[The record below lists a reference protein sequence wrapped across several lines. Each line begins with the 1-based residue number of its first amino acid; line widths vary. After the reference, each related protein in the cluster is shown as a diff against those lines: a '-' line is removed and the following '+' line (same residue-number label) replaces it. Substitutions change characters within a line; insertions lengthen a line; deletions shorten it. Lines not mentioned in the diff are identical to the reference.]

1 MNTTFKILWFEDE
14 PAWFNMEKLRIEEI
28 LRTHYLIPVI
38 ERRDGDDFDL
48 EELTG
53 NDYDLIFM
61 DYKLAEGKTG
71 DTIVAAIR
79 NSYILTD
86 ILFYSSEEQNMLSA
100 IRKQMPP
107 IDGVYLTKRDY
118 RIFTEKA
125 ERIIQKIVKRSED
138 VVNLRGFVLDNTSAF
153 EVRIREILN
162 ICWQK
167 FKPEHKVVLSEA
179 IEKQLENKSARVET
193 QIKAAK
199 GAECTFT
206 YANNNPYTLSVAD
219 RLDILQAVL
228 PILNETYQMPITTV
242 PHDFKQY
249 YLDKV
254 NVYRNKLGHIT
265 LVRKLFA
272 SMDKMWKLIKIFID
286 CCEEIFQKLILPSS
300 NLKCISPIIYKYK
313 KKRRH
318 RLKPKAALPLCCG

>member
-14 PAWFNMEKLRIEEI
+14 PVWFNMEKLRIEGI
-28 LRTHYLIPVI
+28 LKTHYLIPVI

-79 NSYILTD
+79 NSDTLTD

-100 IRKQMPP
+100 IREQMPP

-118 RIFTEKA
+118 TIFTEKA
-125 ERIIQKIVKRSED
+125 QRIIQKIVKRSED

-167 FKPEHKVVLSEA
+167 FTQEQKNTLTQTLTKL
-179 IEKQLENKSARVET
+179 LEGKKAWVSS
-193 QIKAAK
+193 QIDTAQQ
-199 GAECTFT
+199 AECTFT
-206 YANNNPYTLSVAD
+206 YANNGEYILSIAD
-219 RLDILQAVL
+219 RLDILQTVL
-228 PILNETYQMPITTV
+228 PILVEEYSMPNTIV
-242 PHDFKQY
+242 PEKFKQY
-249 YLDKV
+249 YIEQV
-254 NVYRNKLGHIT
+254 NMYRNRLSHIT
-265 LVRKLFA
+265 LGEKTIR
-272 SMDKMWKLIKIFID
+272 IKGRD
-286 CCEEIFQKLILPSS
+286 VEINQDLHRLLRRNISEVDSKIQKLETYLTNHI
-300 NLKCISPIIYKYK
+300 
-313 KKRRH
+313 
-318 RLKPKAALPLCCG
+318 

>member
-14 PAWFNMEKLRIEEI
+14 PVWFNMEKLRIEGI
-28 LRTHYLIPVI
+28 LKTHYLIPVI

-79 NSYILTD
+79 NSDILTD

-100 IRKQMPP
+100 IREQMPP

-118 RIFTEKA
+118 TIFTEKA
-125 ERIIQKIVKRSED
+125 QRIIQKIVKRSED

-153 EVRIREILN
+153 EVRIRGILN

-167 FKPEHKVVLSEA
+167 FTQEQKNTLTQTLTKL
-179 IEKQLENKSARVET
+179 LEGKKAWVSS
-193 QIKAAK
+193 QIDTAQQ
-199 GAECTFT
+199 AECTFT
-206 YANNNPYTLSVAD
+206 YANNGEYILSIAD
-219 RLDILQAVL
+219 RLDILQTVL
-228 PILNETYQMPITTV
+228 PILVEEYSMPNTIV
-242 PHDFKQY
+242 PGKFKQY
-249 YLDKV
+249 YIEQV
-254 NVYRNKLGHIT
+254 NMYRNRLSHIT
-265 LVRKLFA
+265 LGEKTIR
-272 SMDKMWKLIKIFID
+272 IKGRD
-286 CCEEIFQKLILPSS
+286 VEINQDLHRLLRRNISEVDSKIQKLETYLTNHI
-300 NLKCISPIIYKYK
+300 
-313 KKRRH
+313 
-318 RLKPKAALPLCCG
+318 

>member
-14 PAWFNMEKLRIEEI
+14 PVWFNMEKLRIEGI
-28 LRTHYLIPVI
+28 LKTHYLIPVI

-79 NSYILTD
+79 NSDILTD

-100 IRKQMPP
+100 IREQMPP

-118 RIFTEKA
+118 TIFTEKA
-125 ERIIQKIVKRSED
+125 QRIIQKIVKRSED
-138 VVNLRGFVLDNTSAF
+138 LVNLRGFVLDNTSAF

-167 FKPEHKVVLSEA
+167 FAQEQKNTLTQTLTKL
-179 IEKQLENKSARVET
+179 LEGKKAWVSS
-193 QIKAAK
+193 QIDTAQQ
-199 GAECTFT
+199 AECTFT
-206 YANNNPYTLSVAD
+206 YANNGEYILSIAD
-219 RLDILQAVL
+219 RLDILQTVL
-228 PILNETYQMPITTV
+228 PILVEEYSMPNTIV
-242 PHDFKQY
+242 PEKFKQY
-249 YLDKV
+249 YIEQV
-254 NVYRNKLGHIT
+254 NMYRNRLSHIT
-265 LVRKLFA
+265 LGEKTIR
-272 SMDKMWKLIKIFID
+272 IKGRD
-286 CCEEIFQKLILPSS
+286 VEINQDLHRLLRRNISEVDSKIQKLETYLTNHI
-300 NLKCISPIIYKYK
+300 
-313 KKRRH
+313 
-318 RLKPKAALPLCCG
+318 

>member
-100 IRKQMPP
+100 IREQMPP

-118 RIFTEKA
+118 TIFTEKA
-125 ERIIQKIVKRSED
+125 QRIIQKIVKRSED

-167 FKPEHKVVLSEA
+167 FTQEQKNTLTQTLTKL
-179 IEKQLENKSARVET
+179 LEGKKAWVSS
-193 QIKAAK
+193 QIDTAQQ
-199 GAECTFT
+199 AECTFT
-206 YANNNPYTLSVAD
+206 YANNGEYILSIAD
-219 RLDILQAVL
+219 RLDILQTVL
-228 PILNETYQMPITTV
+228 PILVEEYSMPNTIV
-242 PHDFKQY
+242 PEKFKQY
-249 YLDKV
+249 YIEQV
-254 NVYRNKLGHIT
+254 NMYRNRLSHIT
-265 LVRKLFA
+265 LGEKTIR
-272 SMDKMWKLIKIFID
+272 IKGRD
-286 CCEEIFQKLILPSS
+286 VEINQDLHRLLRRNISEVDSKIQKLETYLTNHI
-300 NLKCISPIIYKYK
+300 
-313 KKRRH
+313 
-318 RLKPKAALPLCCG
+318 

>member
-265 LVRKLFA
+265 LGENNIRVNGQ
-272 SMDKMWKLIKIFID
+272 DV
-286 CCEEIFQKLILPSS
+286 EINQDL
-300 NLKCISPIIYKYK
+300 
-313 KKRRH
+313 H
-318 RLKPKAALPLCCG
+318 RLLRRNISEVDSTIQQLEMYLTNHI

>member
-14 PAWFNMEKLRIEEI
+14 PVWFNMEKLRIEGI
-28 LRTHYLIPVI
+28 LKTHYLTPVI
-38 ERRDGDDFDL
+38 EWRDGDDFDL

-79 NSYILTD
+79 NSDILTD

-100 IRKQMPP
+100 IREQMPP

-118 RIFTEKA
+118 TIFTEKA
-125 ERIIQKIVKRSED
+125 QRIIQKIVKRSED

-167 FKPEHKVVLSEA
+167 FTQEQKNTLTQTLTKL
-179 IEKQLENKSARVET
+179 LEGKKAWVSN
-193 QIKAAK
+193 QIDTAQQ
-199 GAECTFT
+199 AECTFT
-206 YANNNPYTLSVAD
+206 YANNGEYILSIAD
-219 RLDILQAVL
+219 RLDILQTVL
-228 PILNETYQMPITTV
+228 PILVEEYSMPNTIV
-242 PHDFKQY
+242 PEKFKQY
-249 YLDKV
+249 YIEQV
-254 NVYRNKLGHIT
+254 NMYRNRLSHIT
-265 LVRKLFA
+265 LGEKTIRIRGRDVQINQDLHRLLRRNI
-272 SMDKMWKLIKIFID
+272 SEVDSKI
-286 CCEEIFQKLILPSS
+286 QKLETYLTNHI
-300 NLKCISPIIYKYK
+300 
-313 KKRRH
+313 
-318 RLKPKAALPLCCG
+318 

>member
-14 PAWFNMEKLRIEEI
+14 PVWFNMEKLRIEGI
-28 LRTHYLIPVI
+28 LKTHYLIPVI

-79 NSYILTD
+79 NSDILTD

-100 IRKQMPP
+100 IREQMPP

-118 RIFTEKA
+118 TIFTEKA
-125 ERIIQKIVKRSED
+125 QRIIQKIVKRSED

-167 FKPEHKVVLSEA
+167 FTQEQKNTLTQTLTKL
-179 IEKQLENKSARVET
+179 LEGKKAWVSG
-193 QIKAAK
+193 QIDTAQQ
-199 GAECTFT
+199 AECTFT
-206 YANNNPYTLSVAD
+206 YANNGEYILSIAD
-219 RLDILQAVL
+219 RLDILQTVL
-228 PILNETYQMPITTV
+228 PILVEEYSMPNTIV
-242 PHDFKQY
+242 PGKFKQY
-249 YLDKV
+249 YIEQV
-254 NVYRNKLGHIT
+254 NMYRNRLSHIT
-265 LVRKLFA
+265 LGEKTIR
-272 SMDKMWKLIKIFID
+272 IKGRD
-286 CCEEIFQKLILPSS
+286 VEINQDLHRLLRRNISEVDSKIQKLETYLTNHI
-300 NLKCISPIIYKYK
+300 
-313 KKRRH
+313 
-318 RLKPKAALPLCCG
+318 

>member
-14 PAWFNMEKLRIEEI
+14 PVWFNMEKLRIEGI
-28 LRTHYLIPVI
+28 LKTHYLIPVI

-79 NSYILTD
+79 NSDILTD

-100 IRKQMPP
+100 IREQMPP

-118 RIFTEKA
+118 TIFTEKA
-125 ERIIQKIVKRSED
+125 QRIIQKIVKRSED

-167 FKPEHKVVLSEA
+167 FTQEQKNTLTQTLTKL
-179 IEKQLENKSARVET
+179 LEGKKAWVSS
-193 QIKAAK
+193 QIDTAQQ
-199 GAECTFT
+199 AECTFT
-206 YANNNPYTLSVAD
+206 YANNGEYILSIAD
-219 RLDILQAVL
+219 RLDILQTVL
-228 PILNETYQMPITTV
+228 PILVEEYSMPNTIV
-242 PHDFKQY
+242 PEKFKQY
-249 YLDKV
+249 YIEQV
-254 NVYRNKLGHIT
+254 NMYRNRLSHIT
-265 LVRKLFA
+265 LGEKTIRIKGRDVEINQDLHRLFRRNI
-272 SMDKMWKLIKIFID
+272 SEVDSKI
-286 CCEEIFQKLILPSS
+286 QKLETYLTNHI
-300 NLKCISPIIYKYK
+300 
-313 KKRRH
+313 
-318 RLKPKAALPLCCG
+318 

>member
-14 PAWFNMEKLRIEEI
+14 PVWFNMEKMRIEGI
-28 LRTHYLIPVI
+28 LKTHYLIPVI

-79 NSYILTD
+79 NSDILTD

-100 IRKQMPP
+100 IREQMPP

-118 RIFTEKA
+118 TIFTEKA
-125 ERIIQKIVKRSED
+125 QRIIQKIVKRSED

-167 FKPEHKVVLSEA
+167 FTQEQKNTLTQTLTKL
-179 IEKQLENKSARVET
+179 LEGKKAWVSS
-193 QIKAAK
+193 QIDTAQQ
-199 GAECTFT
+199 AECTFT
-206 YANNNPYTLSVAD
+206 YANNGEYILSIAD
-219 RLDILQAVL
+219 RLDILQTVL
-228 PILNETYQMPITTV
+228 PILVEEYSMPNTIV
-242 PHDFKQY
+242 PEKFKQY
-249 YLDKV
+249 YIEQV
-254 NVYRNKLGHIT
+254 NMYRNRLSHIT
-265 LVRKLFA
+265 LGEKTIR
-272 SMDKMWKLIKIFID
+272 IKGRD
-286 CCEEIFQKLILPSS
+286 VEINQDLHRLLRRNISEVDSKIQKLETYLTNHI
-300 NLKCISPIIYKYK
+300 
-313 KKRRH
+313 
-318 RLKPKAALPLCCG
+318 

>member
-14 PAWFNMEKLRIEEI
+14 PVWFNMEKLRIEGI
-28 LRTHYLIPVI
+28 LKTHYLIPVI

-79 NSYILTD
+79 NSDILTD

-100 IRKQMPP
+100 IREQMPP

-118 RIFTEKA
+118 TIFTEKA
-125 ERIIQKIVKRSED
+125 QRIIQKIVKRSED

-167 FKPEHKVVLSEA
+167 FTQEQKNTLTQTLTKL
-179 IEKQLENKSARVET
+179 LEGKKAWVSS
-193 QIKAAK
+193 QIDTAQQ
-199 GAECTFT
+199 AECTFT
-206 YANNNPYTLSVAD
+206 YANNGEYILSIAD
-219 RLDILQAVL
+219 RLDILQTVL
-228 PILNETYQMPITTV
+228 PILVEEYSMPNTIV
-242 PHDFKQY
+242 PGKFKQY
-249 YLDKV
+249 YIEQV
-254 NVYRNKLGHIT
+254 NMYRNRLSHIT
-265 LVRKLFA
+265 LGEKTIR
-272 SMDKMWKLIKIFID
+272 IKGRD
-286 CCEEIFQKLILPSS
+286 VEINQDLHRLLRRNLSEVDSKIQKLETYLTNHI
-300 NLKCISPIIYKYK
+300 
-313 KKRRH
+313 
-318 RLKPKAALPLCCG
+318 

>member
-14 PAWFNMEKLRIEEI
+14 PVWFNMEKLRIEGI
-28 LRTHYLIPVI
+28 LKTHYLIPVI

-79 NSYILTD
+79 NSDILTD

-100 IRKQMPP
+100 IREQMPP

-118 RIFTEKA
+118 TIFTEKA
-125 ERIIQKIVKRSED
+125 QRIIQKIVKRSED

-167 FKPEHKVVLSEA
+167 FTQEQKNTLTQTLTKL
-179 IEKQLENKSARVET
+179 LEGKKAWVSS
-193 QIKAAK
+193 QIDTAQQ
-199 GAECTFT
+199 AECTFT
-206 YANNNPYTLSVAD
+206 YANNGEYILSIAD
-219 RLDILQAVL
+219 RLDILQTVL
-228 PILNETYQMPITTV
+228 PILVEEYSMPNTIV
-242 PHDFKQY
+242 PEKFKQY
-249 YLDKV
+249 YIEQV
-254 NVYRNKLGHIT
+254 NMYRNRLSHIT
-265 LVRKLFA
+265 LGEKTLR
-272 SMDKMWKLIKIFID
+272 IKGRD
-286 CCEEIFQKLILPSS
+286 VEINQDLHRLLRRNISEVDSKIQKLETYLTNHI
-300 NLKCISPIIYKYK
+300 
-313 KKRRH
+313 
-318 RLKPKAALPLCCG
+318 

>member
-14 PAWFNMEKLRIEEI
+14 PVWFNMEKLRIEGI
-28 LRTHYLIPVI
+28 LKTHYLIPVI

-79 NSYILTD
+79 NSDILTD
-86 ILFYSSEEQNMLSA
+86 NLFYSSEEQNMLSA
-100 IRKQMPP
+100 IREQMPP

-118 RIFTEKA
+118 TIFTEKA
-125 ERIIQKIVKRSED
+125 QRIIQKIVKRSED

-167 FKPEHKVVLSEA
+167 FTQEQKNTLTQTLTKL
-179 IEKQLENKSARVET
+179 LEGKKAWVSS
-193 QIKAAK
+193 QIDTAQQ
-199 GAECTFT
+199 AECTFT
-206 YANNNPYTLSVAD
+206 YANNGEYILSIAD
-219 RLDILQAVL
+219 RLDILQTVL
-228 PILNETYQMPITTV
+228 PILVEEYSMPNTIV
-242 PHDFKQY
+242 PEKFKQY
-249 YLDKV
+249 YIEQV
-254 NVYRNKLGHIT
+254 NMYRNRLSHIT
-265 LVRKLFA
+265 LGEKTIR
-272 SMDKMWKLIKIFID
+272 IKGRD
-286 CCEEIFQKLILPSS
+286 VEINQDLHRLLRRNISEVDSKIQKLETYLTNHI
-300 NLKCISPIIYKYK
+300 
-313 KKRRH
+313 
-318 RLKPKAALPLCCG
+318 

>member
-14 PAWFNMEKLRIEEI
+14 PVWFNMEKLRIEGI
-28 LRTHYLIPVI
+28 LKTHYLIPVI

-79 NSYILTD
+79 NSDILTD

-100 IRKQMPP
+100 IREQMPP

-118 RIFTEKA
+118 TIFTEKA
-125 ERIIQKIVKRSED
+125 QRIIQKIVKRSED

-167 FKPEHKVVLSEA
+167 FTQEQKNTLTQTLTKL
-179 IEKQLENKSARVET
+179 LEGKKAWVSG
-193 QIKAAK
+193 QIDTAQQ
-199 GAECTFT
+199 AECTFT
-206 YANNNPYTLSVAD
+206 YANNGEYILSIAD
-219 RLDILQAVL
+219 RLDILQTVL
-228 PILNETYQMPITTV
+228 PILVEEYSMPNTIV
-242 PHDFKQY
+242 PEKFKQY
-249 YLDKV
+249 YIEQV
-254 NVYRNKLGHIT
+254 NMYRNRLSHIT
-265 LVRKLFA
+265 LGEKTIR
-272 SMDKMWKLIKIFID
+272 IKGRD
-286 CCEEIFQKLILPSS
+286 VEINQDLHRLLRRNISEVDSKIQKLETYLTNHI
-300 NLKCISPIIYKYK
+300 
-313 KKRRH
+313 
-318 RLKPKAALPLCCG
+318 

>member
-14 PAWFNMEKLRIEEI
+14 PVWFNMEKLRIEGI
-28 LRTHYLIPVI
+28 LKTHYLIPVI

-79 NSYILTD
+79 NSDILTD

-100 IRKQMPP
+100 IREQMPP

-118 RIFTEKA
+118 TIFTEKA
-125 ERIIQKIVKRSED
+125 QRIIQKIVKRSED

-167 FKPEHKVVLSEA
+167 FTQEQKNTLTQTLTKL
-179 IEKQLENKSARVET
+179 LEGKKAWVSS
-193 QIKAAK
+193 QIDTAQQ
-199 GAECTFT
+199 AECTFT
-206 YANNNPYTLSVAD
+206 YANNGEYILSIAD
-219 RLDILQAVL
+219 RLDILQTVL
-228 PILNETYQMPITTV
+228 PILVEEYSMPNTIV
-242 PHDFKQY
+242 PEKFKQY
-249 YLDKV
+249 YIEQV
-254 NVYRNKLGHIT
+254 NMYRNRLSHIT
-265 LVRKLFA
+265 LGEKTIRIRGRDVQINQDLHRLLRRNI
-272 SMDKMWKLIKIFID
+272 SEVDSKI
-286 CCEEIFQKLILPSS
+286 QKLETYLTNHI
-300 NLKCISPIIYKYK
+300 
-313 KKRRH
+313 
-318 RLKPKAALPLCCG
+318 

>member
-14 PAWFNMEKLRIEEI
+14 PVWFNMEKLRIEGI
-28 LRTHYLIPVI
+28 LKTHYLIPVI

-79 NSYILTD
+79 NSDILTD

-100 IRKQMPP
+100 IREQMPP

-118 RIFTEKA
+118 TIFTEKA
-125 ERIIQKIVKRSED
+125 QRIIQKIVKRSED

-167 FKPEHKVVLSEA
+167 FTQEQKNTLTQTLTKL
-179 IEKQLENKSARVET
+179 LEGKKAWVSS
-193 QIKAAK
+193 QIDTAQQ
-199 GAECTFT
+199 AECTFT
-206 YANNNPYTLSVAD
+206 YANNGEYILSIAD
-219 RLDILQAVL
+219 RLDILQTVL
-228 PILNETYQMPITTV
+228 PILVEEYSMPNTIV
-242 PHDFKQY
+242 PEKFKQY
-249 YLDKV
+249 YIEQV
-254 NVYRNKLGHIT
+254 NMYRNRLSHIT
-265 LVRKLFA
+265 LGEKTIR
-272 SMDKMWKLIKIFID
+272 IKGRD
-286 CCEEIFQKLILPSS
+286 VEINQDL
-300 NLKCISPIIYKYK
+300 
-313 KKRRH
+313 H
-318 RLKPKAALPLCCG
+318 RLLRRNISEVDSKIQKFETYLTNHI

>member
-14 PAWFNMEKLRIEEI
+14 PVWFNMEKLRIEGI
-28 LRTHYLIPVI
+28 LKTHYLIPVI

-79 NSYILTD
+79 NSDILTD

-100 IRKQMPP
+100 IREQMPP

-118 RIFTEKA
+118 TIFTEKA
-125 ERIIQKIVKRSED
+125 QRIIQKIVKRSED

-167 FKPEHKVVLSEA
+167 FTQEQKNTLTQTLTKL
-179 IEKQLENKSARVET
+179 LEGKKAWVSS
-193 QIKAAK
+193 QIDTAQQ
-199 GAECTFT
+199 AECTFT
-206 YANNNPYTLSVAD
+206 YANNGEYILSIAD
-219 RLDILQAVL
+219 RLDILQTVL
-228 PILNETYQMPITTV
+228 PILVEEYSMPNTIV
-242 PHDFKQY
+242 PEKFKQY
-249 YLDKV
+249 YIEQV
-254 NVYRNKLGHIT
+254 NMYRNRLSHIT
-265 LVRKLFA
+265 LGEKTIR
-272 SMDKMWKLIKIFID
+272 IKGRD
-286 CCEEIFQKLILPSS
+286 VEINQALHRLLRRNISEVDSKIQKLETYLTNHI
-300 NLKCISPIIYKYK
+300 
-313 KKRRH
+313 
-318 RLKPKAALPLCCG
+318 

>member
-14 PAWFNMEKLRIEEI
+14 PVWFNMEKLQIEGI
-28 LRTHYLIPVI
+28 LKTHYLIPVI

-79 NSYILTD
+79 NSDILTD

-100 IRKQMPP
+100 IREQMPP

-118 RIFTEKA
+118 TIFTEKA
-125 ERIIQKIVKRSED
+125 QRIIQKIVKRSED

-167 FKPEHKVVLSEA
+167 FTQEQKNTLTQTLTKL
-179 IEKQLENKSARVET
+179 LEGKKAWVSS
-193 QIKAAK
+193 QIDTAQQ
-199 GAECTFT
+199 AECTFT
-206 YANNNPYTLSVAD
+206 YANNGEYILSIAD
-219 RLDILQAVL
+219 RLDILQTAL
-228 PILNETYQMPITTV
+228 PILVEEYSMPNTIV
-242 PHDFKQY
+242 PEKFKQY
-249 YLDKV
+249 YIEQV
-254 NVYRNKLGHIT
+254 NMYRNRLSHIT
-265 LVRKLFA
+265 LGEKTIR
-272 SMDKMWKLIKIFID
+272 IKGRD
-286 CCEEIFQKLILPSS
+286 VEINQDLHRLLRSNISEVDSKIQKLETYLTNHI
-300 NLKCISPIIYKYK
+300 
-313 KKRRH
+313 
-318 RLKPKAALPLCCG
+318 

>member
-14 PAWFNMEKLRIEEI
+14 PVLFNMEKLRIEGI
-28 LRTHYLIPVI
+28 LKTHYLIPVI

-79 NSYILTD
+79 NSDILTD

-100 IRKQMPP
+100 IREQMPP

-118 RIFTEKA
+118 TIFTEKA
-125 ERIIQKIVKRSED
+125 QRIIQKIVKRSED

-167 FKPEHKVVLSEA
+167 FTQEQKNTLTQTLTKL
-179 IEKQLENKSARVET
+179 LEGKKAWVSS
-193 QIKAAK
+193 QIDTAQQ
-199 GAECTFT
+199 AECTFT
-206 YANNNPYTLSVAD
+206 YANNGEYILSIAD
-219 RLDILQAVL
+219 RLDILQTVL
-228 PILNETYQMPITTV
+228 PILVEEYSMPNTIV
-242 PHDFKQY
+242 PEKFKQY
-249 YLDKV
+249 YIEQV
-254 NVYRNKLGHIT
+254 NMYRNRLSHIT
-265 LVRKLFA
+265 LGEKTIR
-272 SMDKMWKLIKIFID
+272 IKGRD
-286 CCEEIFQKLILPSS
+286 VEINQDLHRLLRRNISEVDSKIQKLETYLTNHI
-300 NLKCISPIIYKYK
+300 
-313 KKRRH
+313 
-318 RLKPKAALPLCCG
+318 

>member
-167 FKPEHKVVLSEA
+167 FKLEHKVVLSEA

-254 NVYRNKLGHIT
+254 NVYRNKLGHISLGEKT
-265 LVRKLFA
+265 IRVNGQ
-272 SMDKMWKLIKIFID
+272 DV
-286 CCEEIFQKLILPSS
+286 EINQDL
-300 NLKCISPIIYKYK
+300 
-313 KKRRH
+313 H
-318 RLKPKAALPLCCG
+318 RLLRRNISEVDSTIQQLEMYLTNHI

>member
-14 PAWFNMEKLRIEEI
+14 PVWFNMEKLRIEGI
-28 LRTHYLIPVI
+28 LKTHYLIPVI

-79 NSYILTD
+79 NSDILTD

-100 IRKQMPP
+100 IREQMPP

-118 RIFTEKA
+118 TIFTEKA
-125 ERIIQKIVKRSED
+125 QRIIQKIVKRSED

-167 FKPEHKVVLSEA
+167 FTQEQKNTLTQTLTKL
-179 IEKQLENKSARVET
+179 LEGKKAWVSS
-193 QIKAAK
+193 QIDTAQQ
-199 GAECTFT
+199 AECTFT
-206 YANNNPYTLSVAD
+206 YANNGEYILSIAD
-219 RLDILQAVL
+219 RLDILQTVL
-228 PILNETYQMPITTV
+228 PILVEEYSMPNTIV
-242 PHDFKQY
+242 PEKFKQY
-249 YLDKV
+249 YIEQV
-254 NVYRNKLGHIT
+254 NMYRNRLSHIT
-265 LVRKLFA
+265 LGEKTIR
-272 SMDKMWKLIKIFID
+272 IKGRD
-286 CCEEIFQKLILPSS
+286 VEINQDL
-300 NLKCISPIIYKYK
+300 
-313 KKRRH
+313 H
-318 RLKPKAALPLCCG
+318 RLLRRNISEVDSTIQRLEQYLTDQI

>member
-14 PAWFNMEKLRIEEI
+14 PAWFNMEKLRIEGI

-79 NSYILTD
+79 NSDILTD

-118 RIFTEKA
+118 TIFTEKA

-167 FKPEHKVVLSEA
+167 FTQEQKNTLTQTLTKL
-179 IEKQLENKSARVET
+179 LEGKKAWVSS
-193 QIKAAK
+193 QIDTAQQ
-199 GAECTFT
+199 AECTFT
-206 YANNNPYTLSVAD
+206 YANNGEYILSIAD
-219 RLDILQAVL
+219 RLDILQTVL
-228 PILNETYQMPITTV
+228 PILVEEYSMPNTIV
-242 PHDFKQY
+242 PGKFKQY
-249 YLDKV
+249 YIEQV
-254 NVYRNKLGHIT
+254 NMYRNRLSHIT
-265 LVRKLFA
+265 LGEKTIR
-272 SMDKMWKLIKIFID
+272 IKGRD
-286 CCEEIFQKLILPSS
+286 VEINQDLHRLLRRNISEVDSKIQKLETYLTNHI
-300 NLKCISPIIYKYK
+300 
-313 KKRRH
+313 
-318 RLKPKAALPLCCG
+318 

>member
-14 PAWFNMEKLRIEEI
+14 PVWFNMEKLRIEGI
-28 LRTHYLIPVI
+28 LKTHYLIPVI

-79 NSYILTD
+79 NSDILTD

-100 IRKQMPP
+100 IREQMPP

-118 RIFTEKA
+118 TIFTEKA
-125 ERIIQKIVKRSED
+125 QRIIQKIVKRSED

-167 FKPEHKVVLSEA
+167 FTQEQKNTLTQTLTKL
-179 IEKQLENKSARVET
+179 LEGKKAWVSS
-193 QIKAAK
+193 QIDTAQQ
-199 GAECTFT
+199 AECTFT
-206 YANNNPYTLSVAD
+206 YANNGEYILSIAD
-219 RLDILQAVL
+219 RLDILQTVL
-228 PILNETYQMPITTV
+228 PILVEEYSMPNTIV
-242 PHDFKQY
+242 PEKFKQY
-249 YLDKV
+249 YIEQV
-254 NVYRNKLGHIT
+254 NMYRNRLSHIT
-265 LVRKLFA
+265 LGEKTIR
-272 SMDKMWKLIKIFID
+272 IKGRD
-286 CCEEIFQKLILPSS
+286 VEINQDLHRLLRRNISEVDSKIQKL
-300 NLKCISPIIYKYK
+300 
-313 KKRRH
+313 
-318 RLKPKAALPLCCG
+318 

>member
-14 PAWFNMEKLRIEEI
+14 PVWINMEKLRIEGI
-28 LRTHYLIPVI
+28 LKTHYLIPVI

-79 NSYILTD
+79 NSDILTD

-100 IRKQMPP
+100 IREQMPP

-118 RIFTEKA
+118 TIFTEKA
-125 ERIIQKIVKRSED
+125 QRIIQKIVKRSED
-138 VVNLRGFVLDNTSAF
+138 LVNLRGFVLYNTSAF

-167 FKPEHKVVLSEA
+167 FTQEQKNTLTQTLTKL
-179 IEKQLENKSARVET
+179 LEGKKAWVSS
-193 QIKAAK
+193 QIDTAQQ
-199 GAECTFT
+199 AECTFT
-206 YANNNPYTLSVAD
+206 YANNGEYILSIAD
-219 RLDILQAVL
+219 RLDILQTVL
-228 PILNETYQMPITTV
+228 PILVEEYSMPNTIV
-242 PHDFKQY
+242 PEKFKQY
-249 YLDKV
+249 YIEQV
-254 NVYRNKLGHIT
+254 NMYRNRLSHIT
-265 LVRKLFA
+265 LGEKTIR
-272 SMDKMWKLIKIFID
+272 IKGRD
-286 CCEEIFQKLILPSS
+286 VEINQDLHRLLRRNISEVDSKIQKLETYLTNHI
-300 NLKCISPIIYKYK
+300 
-313 KKRRH
+313 
-318 RLKPKAALPLCCG
+318 

>member
-14 PAWFNMEKLRIEEI
+14 PVWFNMEKLRIEGI
-28 LRTHYLIPVI
+28 LKTHYLIPVI

-79 NSYILTD
+79 NSDILTD

-100 IRKQMPP
+100 IREQMPP

-118 RIFTEKA
+118 TIFTEKA
-125 ERIIQKIVKRSED
+125 QRIIQKIVKRSED

-167 FKPEHKVVLSEA
+167 FTQEQKNTLTQTLTKL
-179 IEKQLENKSARVET
+179 LEGKKAWVSS
-193 QIKAAK
+193 QIDTAQQ
-199 GAECTFT
+199 AECTFT
-206 YANNNPYTLSVAD
+206 YANNGEYILSIAD
-219 RLDILQAVL
+219 RLDILQTVL
-228 PILNETYQMPITTV
+228 PILVEEYSMPNTIV
-242 PHDFKQY
+242 PEKFKQY
-249 YLDKV
+249 YIEQV
-254 NVYRNKLGHIT
+254 NMYRNRLSHIT
-265 LVRKLFA
+265 LGEKTIR
-272 SMDKMWKLIKIFID
+272 IKGRD
-286 CCEEIFQKLILPSS
+286 VEINQNLHRLLRRNISEVDSKIQKLETYLTNHI
-300 NLKCISPIIYKYK
+300 
-313 KKRRH
+313 
-318 RLKPKAALPLCCG
+318 

>member
-14 PAWFNMEKLRIEEI
+14 PVWFNMEKLRIEGI
-28 LRTHYLIPVI
+28 LKTHYLIPVI

-48 EELTG
+48 EDLTG

-79 NSYILTD
+79 NSDILTD

-100 IRKQMPP
+100 IREQMPP

-118 RIFTEKA
+118 TIFTEKA
-125 ERIIQKIVKRSED
+125 QRIIQKIVKRSED

-167 FKPEHKVVLSEA
+167 FTQEQKNTLTQTLTKL
-179 IEKQLENKSARVET
+179 LEGKKAWVSS
-193 QIKAAK
+193 QIDTAQR
-199 GAECTFT
+199 AECTFT
-206 YANNNPYTLSVAD
+206 YANNGEYILSIAD
-219 RLDILQAVL
+219 RLDILQTVL
-228 PILNETYQMPITTV
+228 PILVEEYSMPNTIV
-242 PHDFKQY
+242 PEKFKQY
-249 YLDKV
+249 YIEQV
-254 NVYRNKLGHIT
+254 NMYRNRLSHIT
-265 LVRKLFA
+265 LGEKTIR
-272 SMDKMWKLIKIFID
+272 IKGRD
-286 CCEEIFQKLILPSS
+286 VEINQDLHRLLRRNISEVDSKIQKLETYLTNHI
-300 NLKCISPIIYKYK
+300 
-313 KKRRH
+313 
-318 RLKPKAALPLCCG
+318 

>member
-1 MNTTFKILWFEDE
+1 MNTTFRILWFEDE
-14 PAWFNMEKLRIEEI
+14 PVWFNMEKLRIEGI
-28 LRTHYLIPVI
+28 LKTHYLIPVI

-79 NSYILTD
+79 NSDILTD

-100 IRKQMPP
+100 IREQMPP

-118 RIFTEKA
+118 TIFTEKA
-125 ERIIQKIVKRSED
+125 QRIIQKIVKRSED

-167 FKPEHKVVLSEA
+167 FTQEQKNTLTQTLTKL
-179 IEKQLENKSARVET
+179 LEGKKAWVSS
-193 QIKAAK
+193 QIDTAQQ
-199 GAECTFT
+199 AECTFT
-206 YANNNPYTLSVAD
+206 YANNGEYILSIAD
-219 RLDILQAVL
+219 RLDILQTVL
-228 PILNETYQMPITTV
+228 PILVEEYSMPNTIV
-242 PHDFKQY
+242 PGKFKQY
-249 YLDKV
+249 YIEQV
-254 NVYRNKLGHIT
+254 NMYRNRLSHIT
-265 LVRKLFA
+265 LGEKTIR
-272 SMDKMWKLIKIFID
+272 IKGRD
-286 CCEEIFQKLILPSS
+286 VEINQDLHRLLRRNISEVDSKIQKLETYLTNHI
-300 NLKCISPIIYKYK
+300 
-313 KKRRH
+313 
-318 RLKPKAALPLCCG
+318 

>member
-79 NSYILTD
+79 NSCILTD

-265 LVRKLFA
+265 LGG
-272 SMDKMWKLIKIFID
+272 KIIRANGQD
-286 CCEEIFQKLILPSS
+286 VEINQDL
-300 NLKCISPIIYKYK
+300 
-313 KKRRH
+313 H
-318 RLKPKAALPLCCG
+318 RLLRRNISEVDSTIQQLEMYLTNHI